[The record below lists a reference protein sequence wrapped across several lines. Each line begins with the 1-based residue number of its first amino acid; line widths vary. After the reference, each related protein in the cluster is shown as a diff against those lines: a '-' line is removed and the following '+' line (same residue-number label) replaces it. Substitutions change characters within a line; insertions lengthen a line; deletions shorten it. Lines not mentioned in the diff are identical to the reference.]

1 MLLVR
6 GCCNVPRKKQ
16 TNSAKAPQN
25 TTNDDDSSDITKSAA
40 NPVVADVK
48 PSKKSSDPVKSSAIP
63 AYNIDED
70 ELVDTTV
77 AAKAGKRP
85 VHVHVTVRQ
94 GESVEQMLRRFNW
107 AVTRSKVI
115 DILKDNQFFEKPSKR
130 RQREEKMRLTQRRDD

>member
-16 TNSAKAPQN
+16 TNSAKAQQN
-25 TTNDDDSSDITKSAA
+25 TNDDDATADITKSAI
-40 NPVVADVK
+40 NSITVDVK
-48 PSKKSSDPVKSSAIP
+48 ANKKSSDTIKSTAIP
-63 AYNIDED
+63 TYNIDED

-77 AAKAGKRP
+77 TAKAGKRP

-115 DILKDNQFFEKPSKR
+115 DTLKDNQFFEKPSKR